1 MRALHQGHGMTAALV
16 CLASGSGRTIANF
29 LDKIEEG
36 SLDARVAR
44 VICDRECSA
53 IERLSARGVAAEVVP
68 WTRGTPPEEY
78 AGRVWPLIEEAAPDL
93 VCLCGFLR
101 LLAIP
106 GAWRNRV
113 MNIHPGRLPAFG
125 GKGMYGERV
134 HAAVLEAGAA
144 LSGCT
149 VHFADPQYDKGP
161 IILQSSVPVLE
172 GDTPGTLAARVF
184 EQECVIYPQAV
195 SLFAAGRLRVEGK
208 QVEIVD
214 PQ

>member
-1 MRALHQGHGMTAALV
+1 MTAALV
-16 CLASGSGRTIANF
+16 CLASGSGRTITNF

-36 SLDARVAR
+36 SLTARVAR

-53 IERLSARGVAAEVVP
+53 IERLRERGIEAEVIP
-68 WTRGTPPEEY
+68 WTHGTTPGEY
-78 AGRVWPLIEEAAPDL
+78 AGRVWPRIEQAAPDL

-106 GAWRNRV
+106 DGWRNRV
-113 MNIHPGRLPAFG
+113 LNIHPGLLPAFG

-134 HAAVLEAGAA
+134 HKAVLEAGAP

-149 VHFADPQYDKGP
+149 VHFADSEYDRGP
-161 IILQSSVPVLE
+161 IVLQSSVPVLA
-172 GDTPGTLAARVF
+172 GDTPDTLAARVF
-184 EQECVIYPQAV
+184 EQECVIYPEAV
-195 SLFAAGRLRVEGK
+195 RLFAAGRLRVEGK

-214 PQ
+214 AQ

>member
-1 MRALHQGHGMTAALV
+1 MTAALV

-53 IERLSARGVAAEVVP
+53 IERLRERGIEAEVIP
-68 WTRGTPPEEY
+68 WTRGTTPEEY
-78 AGRVWPLIEEAAPDL
+78 AGRVWPRIEGAAPDL

-106 GAWRNRV
+106 DGWRNRV
-113 MNIHPGRLPAFG
+113 LNIHPGLLPAFG

-134 HAAVLEAGAA
+134 HRAVLEAGAP

-149 VHFADPQYDKGP
+149 VHFADPEYDRGP
-161 IILQSSVPVLE
+161 IVLQSSVPVLA
-172 GDTPGTLAARVF
+172 GDTPDALAARVF

-195 SLFAAGRLRVEGK
+195 SLFAAGRLRLEGK